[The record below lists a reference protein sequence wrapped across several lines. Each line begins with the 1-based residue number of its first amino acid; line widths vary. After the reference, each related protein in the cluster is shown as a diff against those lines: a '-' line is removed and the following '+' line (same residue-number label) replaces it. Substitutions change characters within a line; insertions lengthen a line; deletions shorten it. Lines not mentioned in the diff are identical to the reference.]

1 MGRVTFGK
9 SWWIWPRPASAA
21 RTDWRLA
28 APSGPGAATSAAPS
42 ICTIVARSADSPQAR
57 YLYAA
62 DLLNCGRTG
71 GRASASERITHSN
84 YVGLM
89 NLKFASF
96 YLGRGAERRR
106 SGARFEGIDPA
117 VVEVFDLDDFV
128 DVGRAAEVGQH
139 LIAVARARPDHAVVR
154 EPREAQRGET
164 VAGQAVLLSSRA
176 ARYRGAR
183 ERESGECEGASLCS
197 DRITSSELS
206 VELRSPNT
214 PPSAPER
221 TPVTSSWSAEAAAFF
236 TFTDHAG
243 SSLSTIKLT
252 N

>member
-1 MGRVTFGK
+1 MDLA
-9 SWWIWPRPASAA
+9 ASGERRAH
-21 RTDWRLA
+21 RLA
-28 APSGPGAATSAAPS
+28 ARRAERAGRRDERRAVDLHDCCTLGGLATGQVLVRGGPFELRGE
-42 ICTIVARSADSPQAR
+42 
-57 YLYAA
+57 
-62 DLLNCGRTG
+62 
-71 GRASASERITHSN
+71 RASASERITHSN